1 MVREQTE
8 TRVNPTSPYEMA
20 ELIVVKDL
28 VVGSSN

>member
-20 ELIVVKDL
+20 ELIVVKA
-28 VVGSSN
+28 GSSN